1 MSSALTICPA
11 DKSPRVASCP
21 GRCRSSD
28 QSSWPGAVSKPCGE
42 CGEIG
47 LKGVVHV
54 GAKENRKG
62 KRWGC
67 QGPFCRSHPSRA
79 RGQQTPE
86 LAGLLRWG
94 TAAHPGPFLGFLTKP
109 GTFRGLERTRPPL
122 PRTRPPAARRPPV
135 RHTRAC
141 VGKRA
146 RGGRGLGGRAAGR
159 EAWPVGRGAW
169 PVGRGGV
176 ARGGHGSRSSSS
188 PPPRQQRLV
197 RSPRAGVTAAPLNS
211 IRSRRGAAS
220 GLR

>member
-94 TAAHPGPFLGFLTKP
+94 TAAHPWPFLGFLTKP
-109 GTFRGLERTRPPL
+109 GTFRGLERTR
-122 PRTRPPAARRPPV
+122 RPHAGRLCD
-135 RHTRAC
+135 TRAPAWES
-141 VGKRA
+141 GHAGGGAWAGAR
-146 RGGRGLGGRAAGR
+146 RGGR
-159 EAWPVGRGAW
+159 RGQWGEGTW

-197 RSPRAGVTAAPLNS
+197 RSPRARVTAAPLNS